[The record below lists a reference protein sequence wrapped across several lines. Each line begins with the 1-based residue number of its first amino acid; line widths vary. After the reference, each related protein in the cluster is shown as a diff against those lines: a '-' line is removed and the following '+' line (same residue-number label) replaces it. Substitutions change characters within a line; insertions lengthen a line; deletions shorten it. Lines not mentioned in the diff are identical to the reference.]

1 MSSNSFY
8 MYFGTL
14 EEFLEFYIENGN
26 QKMENPGI
34 VPGRFLARGLTARPA
49 QRRHSPRRRCHALG
63 TVTVR
68 RARLG
73 RRGGT
78 SAAGGKVLPMSLR
91 GPRGLAPGKVEEGGA
106 PPNGAA
112 PVKGAVFLVMR
123 RLW

>member
-1 MSSNSFY
+1 

-63 TVTVR
+63 AVTAC
-68 RARLG
+68 RACLA
-73 RRGGT
+73 RRGDVLT
-78 SAAGGKVLPMSLR
+78 AGGMEVCR
-91 GPRGLAPGKVEEGGA
+91 
-106 PPNGAA
+106 
-112 PVKGAVFLVMR
+112 
-123 RLW
+123 W